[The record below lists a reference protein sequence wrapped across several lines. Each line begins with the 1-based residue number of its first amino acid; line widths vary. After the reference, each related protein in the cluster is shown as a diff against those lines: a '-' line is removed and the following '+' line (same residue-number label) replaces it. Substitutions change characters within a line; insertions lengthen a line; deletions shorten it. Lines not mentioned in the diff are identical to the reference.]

1 MGGQDHMRRREF
13 FPSRGGLDDS
23 RNRVATEIHR
33 STFKAISADFADARP
48 GAPRGHMETGPPGND
63 GPDEEAPPPQSS
75 KARESLIPSSQRKSQ
90 EVEVDLP
97 PNETPPPLSAR
108 STSSGIHVDDDDEL
122 PVSGA
127 GAAASTG
134 PEPLKLT
141 KFRLAMFALVMLL
154 LGVGIGIGIGVGIG
168 RAASPSQDQ
177 SPTLPPPPAPPRPPA
192 LPSAEPGT
200 VTVEQNF
207 PVACSEVDD
216 AFKEKI
222 RAAVCGEAAEAL
234 ACDLSFQDADG
245 EECETRR
252 RRQLGIRDL
261 LVKMTATIS
270 APTGDIASA
279 IAAAIQDLTRTP
291 EAASDFYDTE
301 VVEASTVT
309 QDGFTK
315 GSPSIALG
323 GTWLTDYNATV
334 AIRDDVWYSSAD
346 YGTSAYTVELYTPTF
361 AVLHNPADAAA
372 SPSLFTKVM
381 WHAAE
386 GGGWAYCMV
395 VYDAATA
402 AEALTADDAAYDS
415 EDAATGCA
423 GFPHTVMTVYN

>member
-1 MGGQDHMRRREF
+1 MRRR
-13 FPSRGGLDDS
+13 
-23 RNRVATEIHR
+23 VVK
-33 STFKAISADFADARP
+33 KAQAARC
-48 GAPRGHMETGPPGND
+48 
-63 GPDEEAPPPQSS
+63 
-75 KARESLIPSSQRKSQ
+75 K
-90 EVEVDLP
+90 V
-97 PNETPPPLSAR
+97 
-108 STSSGIHVDDDDEL
+108 
-122 PVSGA
+122 
-127 GAAASTG
+127 
-134 PEPLKLT
+134 
-141 KFRLAMFALVMLL
+141 
-154 LGVGIGIGIGVGIG
+154 
-168 RAASPSQDQ
+168 
-177 SPTLPPPPAPPRPPA
+177 PRPPA

-207 PVACSEVDD
+207 PVTCSEVDD

-261 LVKMTATIS
+261 IVKMTATIS

-279 IAAAIQDLTRTP
+279 IAAAIQDMTRTP
-291 EAASDFYDTE
+291 EAASDFYGTE

-315 GSPSIALG
+315 GSPSIAVG

-334 AIRDDVWYSSAD
+334 AISDDVWYSSAD

-361 AVLHNPADAAA
+361 AVLQNPADDAYN
-372 SPSLFTKVM
+372 PSLFTKVM

-415 EDAATGCA
+415 EDAAGC
-423 GFPHTVMTVYN
+423 GDFPHTVMTAHNR